1 MCDPV
6 LIGATLMAAGTAE
19 QNRSSRKAARARSSY
34 KNNYYALN
42 DALMNEAGTAQK
54 TSQDTMEK
62 PAFDEGVA
70 EQYQKL
76 LEGFTGNNRSVLPTT
91 SVAAGAPA
99 IVQNENDLRMA
110 QAAATKLDLDKGLAD
125 LNSVSNY
132 LTTTVNPQ
140 LNNSRATTGMTGGF
154 QRGNASVLGTELE
167 AANALANN
175 QLAQLMIAGGQT
187 ALGYGLMAPTGGTP
201 APTGSYAPYPQ
212 RPYIPQGL

>member
-1 MCDPV
+1 MCDP
-6 LIGATLMAAGTAE
+6 LTIGITLMAAGTAE
-19 QNRSSRKAARARSSY
+19 QNRSSRKAARARSSA
-34 KNNYYALN
+34 KNSYYELN
-42 DALMNEAGTAQK
+42 NALMDEAGTAQK

-91 SVAAGAPA
+91 SSADGVPA
-99 IVQNENDLRMA
+99 IVQSENELRMA

-132 LTTTVNPQ
+132 LTTKVNPQ

-154 QRGNASVLGTELE
+154 MKGNAGVLGTELE

-187 ALGYGLMAPTGGTP
+187 AMGYGLMGPTGGTP

>member
-1 MCDPV
+1 
-6 LIGATLMAAGTAE
+6 MAAGTAE
-19 QNRSSRKAARARSSY
+19 QNRSSRKAARARSSA
-34 KNNYYALN
+34 KNSYYELN
-42 DALMNEAGTAQK
+42 DALMNEAGTSQK

-76 LEGFTGNNRSVLPTT
+76 LDGFTGNNRSVLPTT

-99 IVQNENDLRMA
+99 IVQSENDLRMA
-110 QAAATKLDLDKGLAD
+110 QAASTKLDLDKGLAD

-132 LTTTVNPQ
+132 LTTKVNPQ

-154 QRGNASVLGTELE
+154 QRGNAGVLGTELE

-187 ALGYGLMAPTGGTP
+187 AMGYGLMAPTAPGNITGGVGGIPTP
-201 APTGSYAPYPQ
+201 AQPPM
-212 RPYIPQGL
+212 RF

>member
-1 MCDPV
+1 MCNPM
-6 LIGATLMAAGTAE
+6 LIGAGLMAAGTYS
-19 QNRSSRKAARARSSY
+19 QNRSYKKAANARSMY
-34 KNNYYALN
+34 RNNYHALN
-42 DALMNEAGTAQK
+42 DKLMNEASASQK

-76 LEGFTGNNRSVLPTT
+76 LEGFTGNDRSVLPTT

-125 LNSVSNY
+125 LNSVSEY

-175 QLAQLMIAGGQT
+175 QLAQIMIAGGQA

-201 APTGSYAPYPQ
+201 VPTYGGAAPVAAPYPI
-212 RPYIPQGL
+212 Y